1 MIDLRS
7 DTVTRPSRAMLEA
20 MMAAPVGDDVYGDDP
35 TVNALQDYAAEL
47 SGKEA
52 AIFLPTGTQANLVA
66 LLSHCERG
74 EEYIVGQAAHN
85 YLFEAGGAA
94 VLGSIQPQPIDAAA
108 DGTLPLD
115 KVAMKIKP
123 DDIHFAR
130 TKLLSLENTHNGKV
144 LPREYLKEAW
154 EFTRERNLALHVDGA
169 RIFNAVVAYGCELKE
184 ITQYCDSFTIC
195 LSKGLGTPVGSL
207 LVGNRD
213 YIKRAIR
220 WRKMA
225 GGGMR
230 QSGILAAAGMYALK
244 NNVARLQEDHDNAA
258 WMAEQLREAG
268 ADVMRQD
275 TNMLFVR
282 VGEENAAALGE
293 YMKARNVL
301 INASPIVRLVTHLD
315 VSREQ
320 LAEVAAHWRAFW
332 RVKERDVPQRILVL
346 GASGY
351 IGQHLVRTLSQQG
364 HQILAAARHV
374 DRLAKLQLA
383 NVSCHK
389 VDLSWP
395 DNLPALLQDI
405 DTVYFLVHSMGE
417 GGDFIAQERQV
428 ALNVRDA
435 LREVPVKQLIF
446 LSSLQAPPHE
456 QSDHLR
462 ARQAT
467 ADILREANVP
477 VTELRAG
484 IIVGAGSAAFEVM
497 RDMVYNLPVLT
508 PPRWVR
514 SRTTPIALENLL
526 HYLVALLD
534 HPASEHRIF
543 EAAGPE
549 VLSYQQQF
557 EHFMAVSGKRR
568 WLIPIPLPTRWI
580 SVWFLNVITSVP
592 PTTAR
597 ALIQGLKHDLLAD
610 DTALRA
616 LIPQRLIAFDDAVR
630 STLKEEEKLVNSSDW
645 GYDAQAFARW
655 RPEYGYFAKQAG
667 FTVKTSASLAA
678 LWQVVNQ
685 IGGKE
690 RYFFGN
696 ILWQTRAL
704 MDRAIGHKLAKGRPE
719 REYLQTGDAVDS
731 WKVIVVEPE
740 KQLTLLFGMKAPG
753 LGRLCF
759 SLEDKGDYR
768 TIDVRAFWH
777 PHGMPGLFYWLL
789 MIPAHLFIFRGMAKQ
804 IARLAEQS
812 TD

>member
-1 MIDLRS
+1 M
-7 DTVTRPSRAMLEA
+7 
-20 MMAAPVGDDVYGDDP
+20 
-35 TVNALQDYAAEL
+35 
-47 SGKEA
+47 
-52 AIFLPTGTQANLVA
+52 
-66 LLSHCERG
+66 
-74 EEYIVGQAAHN
+74 
-85 YLFEAGGAA
+85 
-94 VLGSIQPQPIDAAA
+94 
-108 DGTLPLD
+108 
-115 KVAMKIKP
+115 
-123 DDIHFAR
+123 
-130 TKLLSLENTHNGKV
+130 
-144 LPREYLKEAW
+144 
-154 EFTRERNLALHVDGA
+154 
-169 RIFNAVVAYGCELKE
+169 
-184 ITQYCDSFTIC
+184 
-195 LSKGLGTPVGSL
+195 
-207 LVGNRD
+207 
-213 YIKRAIR
+213 
-220 WRKMA
+220 
-225 GGGMR
+225 
-230 QSGILAAAGMYALK
+230 
-244 NNVARLQEDHDNAA
+244 
-258 WMAEQLREAG
+258 
-268 ADVMRQD
+268 
-275 TNMLFVR
+275 
-282 VGEENAAALGE
+282 
-293 YMKARNVL
+293 
-301 INASPIVRLVTHLD
+301 
-315 VSREQ
+315 
-320 LAEVAAHWRAFW
+320 
-332 RVKERDVPQRILVL
+332 PQRILVL

-549 VLSYQQQF
+549 VLSYQQ
-557 EHFMAVSGKRR
+557 HFR
-568 WLIPIPLPTRWI
+568 
-580 SVWFLNVITSVP
+580 
-592 PTTAR
+592 TAHHR
-597 ALIQGLKHDLLAD
+597 ERLVQGLKHDLLAD

-690 RYFFGN
+690 RFFFGN